1 MSMKL
6 IDNPIYQ
13 SDLIKV
19 INYTDDLIKLDGKSI
34 LMIGASGMIGSF
46 LIDTLMKANDQL
58 GIKIKV
64 YAMGRNQ
71 QKLEKRFSSY
81 LSLDTFEIVEGDVT
95 KPLPQEIQADYL
107 IHGASNTHP
116 KAYATDPIGTIMT
129 NLAGTEQVLKHAVA
143 TQASRVLFLSTV
155 EIYGENRGDVE
166 KFTEDYCGY
175 IDCNTLR
182 AGYPEGKRVSESLC
196 QAYISK
202 YDLDIV
208 IPRLCRTFGPTM
220 LLSDTKA
227 SSQFILNAAREE
239 DIVLKSEGNQ
249 YFSYIYVGDA
259 VSAILHLL
267 LKGNKGEAYNVS
279 SEPFDL
285 RLKELAQQL
294 ADISGKKVIFEL
306 PDEIEQKGFSKAS
319 TALLENK
326 KIKETGWQPIFP
338 LNESLVHTVELVKGE
353 KYNV

>member
-1 MSMKL
+1 MEL

-13 SDLIKV
+13 SELKKV
-19 INYTDDLIKLDGKSI
+19 INHAVNLVNLDKKSI

-46 LIDTLMKANDQL
+46 LIDTLMAANEQL
-58 GIKIKV
+58 GIQIKI
-64 YAMGRNQ
+64 YAMGRNRL
-71 QKLEKRFSSY
+71 KLEKRFEKY
-81 LSLDTFEIVEGDVT
+81 LQLDTFEIIEGDVT
-95 KPLPQEIQADYL
+95 NSIPKEVQADYL

-116 KAYATDPIGTIMT
+116 RAYVTDPIGTIMT
-129 NLAGTEQVLKHAVA
+129 NLVGTEQVLKHAVA
-143 TQASRVLFLSTV
+143 TRPVRVLFLSTV

-196 QAYISK
+196 QAYIEK

-227 SSQFILNAAREE
+227 SSQFILNAVEQK
-239 DIVLKSEGNQ
+239 DIILKSEGNQ

-267 LKGNKGEAYNVS
+267 LEGKKGEAYNVS
-279 SEPFDL
+279 SENFDL
-285 RLKELAQQL
+285 QLKELAQQL
-294 ADISGKKVIFEL
+294 AEISDKKVIFDL
-306 PDEIEQKGFSKAS
+306 PDGIEQKGFSTAS
-319 TALLENK
+319 TAILDNK
-326 KIKETGWQPIFP
+326 KIKENGWYPIFE
-338 LNESLVHTVELVKGE
+338 LRESLKNTVELVKGE
-353 KYNV
+353 K

>member
-1 MSMKL
+1 MTL
-6 IDNPIYQ
+6 VEQPLYQ
-13 SDLIKV
+13 ADLAKV
-19 INYTDDLIKLDGKSI
+19 IEHTPDLKTLDGKSI

-46 LIDTLMKANDQL
+46 LIDTLMTANQKL
-58 GIKIKV
+58 GMNIKV
-64 YAMGRNQ
+64 YAMGRNRS
-71 QKLEKRFSSY
+71 KLEERFSSY
-81 LSLDTFEIVEGDVT
+81 LENDLFEIVQGDVT
-95 KPLPQEIQADYL
+95 EPLPADLYADYM

-129 NLAGTEQVLKHAVA
+129 NLMGTEQVLKHAAA
-143 TQASRVLFLSTV
+143 TEAKRVLFLSTV
-155 EIYGENRGDVE
+155 EIYGENRGDVD
-166 KFTEDYCGY
+166 KFDEAYSGY

-196 QAYISK
+196 QAYLSK

-227 SSQFILNAAREE
+227 SSQFILNAANQE

-267 LKGNKGEAYNVS
+267 LHGEKGEAYNIADEV
-279 SEPFDL
+279 FDL
-285 RLKELAQQL
+285 RLKDLAGKL
-294 ADISGKKVIFEL
+294 ADISGKQVIFEL
-306 PDEIEQKGFSKAS
+306 PDEIERQGFSKAN
-319 TALLENK
+319 TAILDNQ
-326 KIKETGWQPIFP
+326 KIKANGWSP
-338 LNESLVHTVELVKGE
+338 LFELEESLIHTVELVKGE
-353 KYNV
+353 K

>member
-1 MSMKL
+1 MNVGL
-6 IDNPIYQ
+6 IDNPIYKA
-13 SDLIKV
+13 DLLKV
-19 INYTDDLIKLDGKSI
+19 INNNKKLKSLDGKSL

-46 LIDTLMKANDQL
+46 LVDTLMLANNQL
-58 GIKIKV
+58 KINIKV
-64 YAMGRNQ
+64 YAMGRNRN
-71 QKLEKRFSSY
+71 KLEKRFQSY
-81 LSLDTFEIVEGDVT
+81 LNDSNFEIIEGDVT
-95 KPLPQEIQADYL
+95 QPFPSSVKADYV

-143 TQASRVLFLSTV
+143 TKTTRVLFLSTV

-196 QAYISK
+196 QAYIAK
-202 YDLDIV
+202 HHLDIV
-208 IPRLCRTFGPTM
+208 IPRLCRVFGPTM

-227 SSQFILNAAREE
+227 SSQFILNAVRQE

-249 YFSYIYVGDA
+249 YFSYIYVADA

-267 LKGNKGEAYNVS
+267 LHGESGEAYNIS
-279 SEPFDL
+279 DKKFDL
-285 RLKELAQQL
+285 YLKDLAKKL
-294 ADISGKKVIFEL
+294 AEISGKNLKFQL
-306 PDEIEQKGFSKAS
+306 PDEIESKGFSKAN
-319 TALLENK
+319 TAILDNE
-326 KIKETGWQPIFP
+326 KIKTCGWSTVFTLDEA
-338 LNESLVHTVELVKGE
+338 LNHTVELVKGE
-353 KYNV
+353 I

>member
-1 MSMKL
+1 MMTL
-6 IDNPIYQ
+6 IKQPMYQ
-13 SDLIKV
+13 EDLAKV
-19 INYTDDLIKLDGKSI
+19 INHTPKIKQLHGKSV

-46 LIDTLMKANDQL
+46 LIDTLMAANEQL

-64 YAMGRNQ
+64 YAMGRNR
-71 QKLEKRFSSY
+71 QKLEKRFASY
-81 LSLDTFEIVEGDVT
+81 LELDTFEIVEGDVT
-95 KPLPQEIQADYL
+95 EPLPKEIQADYL

-143 TQASRVLFLSTV
+143 TQPVRILFLSTV
-155 EIYGENRGDVE
+155 EIYGENRGDIE

-196 QAYISK
+196 QAYIAK
-202 YDLDIV
+202 HDLDIV

-227 SSQFILNAAREE
+227 SSQFILNAVEQK

-249 YFSYIYVGDA
+249 YFSYVYVGDA

-267 LKGNKGEAYNVS
+267 LEGEKGEAYNVS
-279 SEPFDL
+279 SENFDL

-294 ADISGKKVIFEL
+294 ADISGKQVIFEL

-319 TALLENK
+319 TAILDNK
-326 KIKETGWQPIFP
+326 KIKENGWYPIFE
-338 LNESLVHTVELVKGE
+338 LKESLIHTVELVKGE
-353 KYNV
+353 KQNV